1 MGSKILDDVSG
12 SSARVSLFTK
22 DVEILIAF
30 CLDILTFNS
39 IAWCRASIR
48 RYYLQRNNRL
58 VAIELRLT
66 CAHIYLQSD
75 NTRHRVTRRWYAGW
89 RRYAADY

>member
-1 MGSKILDDVSG
+1 MSNDIRQLSTFHISG
-12 SSARVSLFTK
+12 DLLLYGPLNS
-22 DVEILIAF
+22 IMPLIVKY
-30 CLDILTFNS
+30 LLLS

-48 RYYLQRNNRL
+48 RDYLQRNNRL

-89 RRYAADY
+89 RRYAVDH